1 MPGSVI
7 PLRRG
12 ESLPKGQTP
21 LSEADI
27 DRITNHGMELIRQG
41 RASAVQRIVGSTG
54 NEVVVVLD
62 NDGVIEFGI
71 EKTADGYLCFD
82 CDCETIAED
91 VRLASLLER
100 FV

>member
-1 MPGSVI
+1 MPGTVI

-12 ESLPKGQTP
+12 DALPKGKTP
-21 LSEADI
+21 LSEVDI
-27 DRITNHGMELIRQG
+27 RRITTHGMELVQQG
-41 RASAVQRIVGSTG
+41 RASSVQRIVGDAG

-62 NDGVIEFGI
+62 NDGVIEFGV

-91 VRLASLLER
+91 TRLDRLLER
-100 FV
+100 IS

>member
-1 MPGSVI
+1 MPGTVI

-12 ESLPKGQTP
+12 ETLPKGQTP
-21 LSEADI
+21 LSEADTR
-27 DRITNHGMELIRQG
+27 RITQHGMELIRQG
-41 RASAVQRIVGSTG
+41 RASAVHRIVGSTG

-71 EKTADGYLCFD
+71 EKTSDGYLCFD

-91 VRLASLLER
+91 TQLEPLLER